1 MKNEG
6 YVSVT
11 LKNLSDRSIPQ
22 EVVDNVLFNN
32 VDNLNKIAE
41 EYNLKVIELKNI
53 YNEDKEL
60 IEQEL
65 VIGDSYK

>member
-11 LKNLSDRSIPQ
+11 LKNLSDRPIPQ

>member
-11 LKNLSDRSIPQ
+11 LKNLSDRPIPQ

-32 VDNLNKIAE
+32 VDNLNKVAE

>member
-11 LKNLSDRSIPQ
+11 LKNLSDKPIPQ

-32 VDNLNKIAE
+32 VDNLNKVAE

>member
-1 MKNEG
+1 MDNRF
-6 YVSVT
+6 SVKI
-11 LKNLSDRSIPQ
+11 KNLSDKSIPQ
-22 EVVDNVLFNN
+22 ELLDQVLFND
-32 VDNLNKIAE
+32 VDNFNKVAE
-41 EYNLKVIELKNI
+41 EYNLKIIELKNI

>member
-32 VDNLNKIAE
+32 VDNLNKVAE

>member
-6 YVSVT
+6 CVSVT
-11 LKNLSDRSIPQ
+11 LKNLSDRPIPQ

-32 VDNLNKIAE
+32 VDNLNKVAE

>member
-6 YVSVT
+6 HVSVT

-32 VDNLNKIAE
+32 VDDLNKVAE

>member
-11 LKNLSDRSIPQ
+11 LKNLSDRPIPQ

-32 VDNLNKIAE
+32 IDNLNKVAE

>member
-22 EVVDNVLFNN
+22 EVVDNILFNN

>member
-11 LKNLSDRSIPQ
+11 LKNLSDRPIPQ

-32 VDNLNKIAE
+32 VDDLNKVAE